1 MISYHANFLQSLGW
15 AALNSLWQIA
25 FFWIIFQL
33 LVTVFK
39 VKPSFKSGIASTL
52 LFAGFCW
59 FIYTFATTFNTSSNI
74 VTFSSGFLKVN
85 GNQQVND
92 WFLQFLPIASI
103 IYLSLLIFPILR
115 FIRNY
120 RYVQIISRYGLSKIN
135 IDSKLFVKRTAS
147 LLGIKR
153 KVQVWVSELVSSPV
167 TIGFLKPIILVP
179 MAAINQ
185 LTTQQLEAV
194 LLHELSHIKRFDYL
208 INLLINAIQAILYFN
223 PFVKAFIKITET
235 EREKSCDEMVIQFQY
250 NSLEYA
256 SALLELEKVNHSQRL
271 LALSAAGNKNDLL
284 HRIENILNV
293 PKKSML
299 SVRKITGLAFTVCFI
314 ISINVLFLFSQQFS
328 SGNFTASNDTIL
340 GVSKYIVPEN
350 DPAINTLAEINTAPI
365 INAPVIANAETSA
378 TAAITNENYA
388 KDFASRI
395 VSPELINV
403 SYNRS
408 QAPELKQYQEK
419 QIKDALEASKRVLE
433 NDHWKT
439 VENNIAEV
447 FSQKE
452 KEELKASYRQELNK
466 FDWNKWENRLRTV
479 YDNVNWDK
487 VNYQLNSAINQIKID
502 SLQNVYAN
510 VSLKLSEVQKELASK
525 KLKGIPDTDISLESI
540 IDKKKMVQHILNE
553 LKAVRTK
560 KIVQL

>member
-1 MISYHANFLQSLGW
+1 MISNHANFLQSLGW

-74 VTFSSGFLKVN
+74 VTFSSGFLNVN
-85 GNQQVND
+85 GYQQVND

-388 KDFASRI
+388 KNFASRI

-433 NDHWKT
+433 NDQWKT

-510 VSLKLSEVQKELASK
+510 ISLKLSEVQKELASK

>member
-1 MISYHANFLQSLGW
+1 MISNHANFLQSLGW

-25 FFWIIFQL
+25 FLWIIFQL

-52 LFAGFCW
+52 LFAGFGW

-74 VTFSSGFLKVN
+74 VTFSSGFLNVN
-85 GNQQVND
+85 GYQQVND

-235 EREKSCDEMVIQFQY
+235 EREKRCDEMVIQFQY

-365 INAPVIANAETSA
+365 INAPVIANTETSA

-433 NDHWKT
+433 NDQWKT

>member
-1 MISYHANFLQSLGW
+1 MISNYANFLQSLGW
-15 AALNSLWQIA
+15 AALNSLWQLA
-25 FFWIIFQL
+25 FLWIIFQL

-52 LFAGFCW
+52 LIAGFGW
-59 FIYTFATTFNTSSNI
+59 FIYTFATTYNTASNI
-74 VTFSSGFLKVN
+74 ATFSSGLLNVN
-85 GNQQVND
+85 GNQQVNC

-103 IYLSLLIFPILR
+103 IYLSLLIFPILS

-185 LTTQQLEAV
+185 LTPQQLEAV

-208 INLLINAIQAILYFN
+208 INLLINAIQTILYFN

-284 HRIENILNV
+284 HRIENILDV
-293 PKKSML
+293 PKK
-299 SVRKITGLAFTVCFI
+299 
-314 ISINVLFLFSQQFS
+314 
-328 SGNFTASNDTIL
+328 
-340 GVSKYIVPEN
+340 
-350 DPAINTLAEINTAPI
+350 
-365 INAPVIANAETSA
+365 
-378 TAAITNENYA
+378 
-388 KDFASRI
+388 
-395 VSPELINV
+395 
-403 SYNRS
+403 
-408 QAPELKQYQEK
+408 
-419 QIKDALEASKRVLE
+419 
-433 NDHWKT
+433 
-439 VENNIAEV
+439 
-447 FSQKE
+447 
-452 KEELKASYRQELNK
+452 
-466 FDWNKWENRLRTV
+466 
-479 YDNVNWDK
+479 
-487 VNYQLNSAINQIKID
+487 
-502 SLQNVYAN
+502 
-510 VSLKLSEVQKELASK
+510 K
-525 KLKGIPDTDISLESI
+525 K
-540 IDKKKMVQHILNE
+540 
-553 LKAVRTK
+553 
-560 KIVQL
+560 

>member
-1 MISYHANFLQSLGW
+1 
-15 AALNSLWQIA
+15 
-25 FFWIIFQL
+25 
-33 LVTVFK
+33 
-39 VKPSFKSGIASTL
+39 
-52 LFAGFCW
+52 
-59 FIYTFATTFNTSSNI
+59 
-74 VTFSSGFLKVN
+74 
-85 GNQQVND
+85 
-92 WFLQFLPIASI
+92 
-103 IYLSLLIFPILR
+103 
-115 FIRNY
+115 
-120 RYVQIISRYGLSKIN
+120 
-135 IDSKLFVKRTAS
+135 
-147 LLGIKR
+147 
-153 KVQVWVSELVSSPV
+153 
-167 TIGFLKPIILVP
+167 
-179 MAAINQ
+179 
-185 LTTQQLEAV
+185 
-194 LLHELSHIKRFDYL
+194 
-208 INLLINAIQAILYFN
+208 
-223 PFVKAFIKITET
+223 
-235 EREKSCDEMVIQFQY
+235 
-250 NSLEYA
+250 
-256 SALLELEKVNHSQRL
+256 
-271 LALSAAGNKNDLL
+271 
-284 HRIENILNV
+284 
-293 PKKSML
+293 ML

-314 ISINVLFLFSQQFS
+314 ISIHVLFLFSQQFS

-388 KDFASRI
+388 KNFASRI

-433 NDHWKT
+433 NDQWKT

-525 KLKGIPDTDISLESI
+525 KL
-540 IDKKKMVQHILNE
+540 NE

>member
-1 MISYHANFLQSLGW
+1 MISNHANFLQSLGW
-15 AALNSLWQIA
+15 AALNSLWQMA
-25 FFWIIFQL
+25 LLWIVFQL
-33 LVTVFK
+33 VIAVFK
-39 VKPSFKSGIASTL
+39 VNPSFKSSIASSL
-52 LFAGFCW
+52 LIAGFGW
-59 FIYTFATTFNTSSNI
+59 FIYTFITTFNISADI
-74 VTFSSGFLKVN
+74 ATFSSGLLNVD
-85 GNQQVND
+85 GDQQINN

-103 IYLSLLIFPILR
+103 VYLSLLIFPILR
-115 FIRNY
+115 FIKNY
-120 RYVQIISRYGLSKIN
+120 RYVQIIRRYGLSKID

-153 KVQVWVSELVSSPV
+153 KVQIWVSELVSSPV
-167 TIGFLKPIILVP
+167 TIGFLKPVILVP

-185 LTTQQLEAV
+185 LTPQQLEAV
-194 LLHELSHIKRFDYL
+194 LLHELAHIKRFDYF
-208 INLLINAIQAILYFN
+208 INLLINSIRTILYFN
-223 PFVKAFIKITET
+223 PFVKAFIKIIET

-250 NSLEYA
+250 NSHEYA

-293 PKKSML
+293 PKKSIVN
-299 SVRKITGLAFTVCFI
+299 VRKITGLAFTVCFI

-328 SGNFTASNDTIL
+328 SSNTASNDSIF
-340 GVSKYIVPEN
+340 GVSKYLIPEEN
-350 DPAINTLAEINTAPI
+350 PTSSNIAEINRTPI
-365 INAPVIANAETSA
+365 INIPAVAVAEPISPASTVIEKFATDFTS
-378 TAAITNENYA
+378 T
-388 KDFASRI
+388 I
-395 VSPELINV
+395 VPPELINV
-403 SYNRS
+403 SYNLA
-408 QAPELKQYQEK
+408 QAPELKQYQEE
-419 QIKDALEASKRVLE
+419 QIKEALEASKRVLE
-433 NDHWKT
+433 NDQWKN

-452 KEELKASYRQELNK
+452 KEDLKASYQQELNK

-510 VSLKLSEVQKELASK
+510 VALKLSEVQKELTSK
-525 KLKGIPDTDISLESI
+525 KLQGIPDTDISLETI
-540 IDKKKMVQHILNE
+540 LEKKKMVQHILNE
-553 LKAVRTK
+553 LKAVKTK